1 MELIGKSGSLAEEI
15 GNVVVGLDPMESEY
29 PDWVK
34 QLPETCKVDTVLK
47 FQRIGMKRVMVIGL
61 REAGGCKW
69 IPPTN

>member
-1 MELIGKSGSLAEEI
+1 MAEEI
-15 GNVVVGLDPMESEY
+15 GILAVVLDTMESEY

-34 QLPETCKVDTVLK
+34 QLPEIRKIDAVLE